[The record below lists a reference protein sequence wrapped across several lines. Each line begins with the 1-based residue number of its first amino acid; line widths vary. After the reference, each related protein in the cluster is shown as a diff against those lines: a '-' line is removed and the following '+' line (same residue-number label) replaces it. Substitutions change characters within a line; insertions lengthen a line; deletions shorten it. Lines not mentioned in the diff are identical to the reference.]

1 MNFLPSFPLQFNV
14 ISLFGITLLLGL
26 IGGELAR
33 RIPLLPRI
41 SGYIAIGF
49 LLGPGGLN
57 IISHSVLLNTRLFVD
72 ISLGI
77 ILFDLGRQLDLTWLR
92 HDRGLFFMAITEST
106 LTFIA
111 ILFLAHLFIKLPW
124 LSSALAACFAMAT
137 SPAVIMMVAHDLS
150 AKGPV
155 TRRTFIL
162 TSLNNFFALI
172 TFTLLLPLTQSH
184 SFRSTDFWL
193 YASYLLFGSLILG
206 AGMYFL
212 TEKIAHFL
220 GKQKQNQFVLFIG
233 ALIFTIGI
241 AQLVNLPTAL
251 VLFIM
256 GVATRNLDKK
266 HRLMEVDFG
275 WSARLFLILLFVVTG
290 TYLKLE
296 GLKSATLA
304 VLVFILVRG
313 LAKTIG
319 IGLFS
324 KMSRITRKQLLS
336 ISLALTPMAG
346 LAISMS
352 NVLDDFSPDLNRQ
365 IAPIIASVVAILEI
379 FGPIATQAAF
389 IWSKE
394 STPSENS

>member
-14 ISLFGITLLLGL
+14 ITIFGITLLFGL

-41 SGYIAIGF
+41 SGYLAIGF
-49 LLGPGGLN
+49 LLGPGGFN
-57 IISHSVLLNTRLFVD
+57 IISHSVLLNTRLFID

-92 HDRGLFFMAITEST
+92 HDRGLLFMAIAESA
-106 LTFIA
+106 LTFVA
-111 ILFLAHLFIKLPW
+111 ISLVTHLLVKLSW

-137 SPAVIMMVAHDLS
+137 SPAVIMMVVNDLS

-184 SFRSTDFWL
+184 SLKASSFWL
-193 YASYLLFGSLILG
+193 YTSYLLFGSMVLG
-206 AGMYFL
+206 AAMYL
-212 TEKIAHFL
+212 LIENIAHFL

-233 ALIFTIGI
+233 TLIFTIGI

-251 VLFIM
+251 VLFIL
-256 GVATRNLDKK
+256 GIATRNLDRK
-266 HRLMEVDFG
+266 HRLIEIDFG
-275 WSARLFLILLFVVTG
+275 LSARLFLILLFVVTG

-296 GLKSATLA
+296 GLKLATLA
-304 VLVFILVRG
+304 VIIFILVRG
-313 LAKTIG
+313 LAKTLG
-319 IGLFS
+319 IWLFA
-324 KMSRITRKQLLS
+324 KMSRITRKQLFS

-352 NVLDDFSPDLNRQ
+352 NVLDDFSPEVNRQ

-389 IWSKE
+389 IWNKE
-394 STPSENS
+394 STSNELQ